1 MMDKEIEWD
10 EKKSELLRNQYGRK
24 SVGLEECATLIK
36 AGKFLDVIANPSPKR
51 SHQKM
56 FILEI
61 KNYVYLVPFV
71 ETDEKV
77 FLKTLYPSRKYTAIY
92 LRKEKQ

>member
-1 MMDKEIEWD
+1 MDKEIEWN
-10 EKKSELLRNQYGRK
+10 EEKSEWLRNKYGRNG
-24 SVGLEECATLIK
+24 VGLEACAVLIK
-36 AGKFLDVIANPSPKR
+36 AKQVLDIKANPSPK
-51 SHQKM
+51 HPNQKM

-71 ETDEKV
+71 ETDEKI

-92 LRKEKQ
+92 LRKGKQ